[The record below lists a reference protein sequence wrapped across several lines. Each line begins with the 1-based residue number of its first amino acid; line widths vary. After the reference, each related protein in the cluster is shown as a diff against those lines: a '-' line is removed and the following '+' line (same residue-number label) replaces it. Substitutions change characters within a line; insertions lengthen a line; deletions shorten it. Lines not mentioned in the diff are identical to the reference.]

1 MQLYLKSREVATVTS
16 KSVLHVGCIW
26 IELRNLLVVH
36 LQRTT
41 QAVAVVLSTTATQQR
56 SHRTQLLFPTER
68 QHKHNGI
75 FFSSQIFIYPKIS
88 RITISISSWLF
99 LAPISDNL
107 NKMLQDLLSGNIHCQ
122 GHNILQNLFKISG
135 NSYWFLQIPKGQ
147 FCFPHQESVNF
158 LLKIATAQS
167 CLNNG

>member
-1 MQLYLKSREVATVTS
+1 MHAIISKVNYLVATVTS

-88 RITISISSWLF
+88 RITISISSCLF

-122 GHNILQNLFKISG
+122 GHNILQNLFTR
-135 NSYWFLQIPKGQ
+135 YLA
-147 FCFPHQESVNF
+147 
-158 LLKIATAQS
+158 IATDSYKYQRVSFVSHIRNLWISFWKLPQHRAV
-167 CLNNG
+167 